1 MILEYTEKRKLISIS
16 GTNDN
21 TNVVPNA
28 EVQATEAP
36 DIANET
42 DDILKPNKTTVASKQ
57 HQKSQTI
64 NLYQLITQLY
74 ILMRMHHQKHKH
86 KQNQKHN

>member
-42 DDILKPNKTTVASKQ
+42 DDI
-57 HQKSQTI
+57 
-64 NLYQLITQLY
+64 
-74 ILMRMHHQKHKH
+74 
-86 KQNQKHN
+86 